1 MNFSSDNVTGVCPE
15 IAAAVSSANTATAMP
30 YGSDDATRRVEAAI
44 KQLFQCEADV
54 FLLSTGTA
62 ANVLGLSVLCPPY
75 GSIYCHSKAH
85 IEIDECGGPEFY
97 TGGAKLVLLP
107 DRGGKIM
114 ADDLAKAL
122 KNQHGDVHHVKPAA
136 VSLSQTGETGAV
148 YSVDEIKAIS
158 NIAHKNGMKVHMDGA
173 RFANAIAAIGCSAA
187 ETSWKAGV
195 DILSF
200 GASKNGAFAAEAVVI
215 FTPGLAE
222 DFAYRRKRGGHLFSK
237 MRFLAAQFEAYLKD
251 DLWLQSARHANNCM
265 ETIAQGLS
273 AIKDVE
279 LLFPPDANMLFAR
292 LPNSM
297 IINLRAKGFAFY
309 DWPDENFSTIRLV
322 TAFDTRIE
330 DCVSF
335 VQEVKKISQL
345 KYGSS

>member
-237 MRFLAAQFEAYLKD
+237 MRF
-251 DLWLQSARHANNCM
+251 
-265 ETIAQGLS
+265 
-273 AIKDVE
+273 
-279 LLFPPDANMLFAR
+279 
-292 LPNSM
+292 
-297 IINLRAKGFAFY
+297 
-309 DWPDENFSTIRLV
+309 FS
-322 TAFDTRIE
+322 
-330 DCVSF
+330 
-335 VQEVKKISQL
+335 
-345 KYGSS
+345 SSI